1 MKKFKHLLKITALFC
16 LVMGF
21 TACSDDDET
30 YPSGEI
36 STNVNELTYS
46 SAGGMQTFD
55 ISAPLNVAWGVKT
68 EAEWLAIG
76 ETSGLGNSTI
86 TLEATK
92 NESAED
98 RNATVTV
105 FTNETSMDLRV
116 TQYQSNISITPD
128 PSNMSEYTSTELT
141 PLMGA
146 GWNVGNSLDAVGGE
160 TAWGNP
166 VINKQ
171 LIDAVKA
178 AGFNTVRIPIAW
190 SNYIEEGDDSYTISQ
205 EGLERVEEVV
215 NYVRDNDMF
224 ALINIHWDNGWMQP
238 TYADQDYVN
247 DRLHK
252 MWQQIAIHFRDYDYH
267 LLFAGTN
274 EVMVEGDYG
283 TPTEEYYT
291 VQNSFNQT
299 FITTVRNTGGRNAY
313 RYLTVQGFN
322 TNIDYT
328 VDYAVIPEDTVE
340 NRMLMEVHY
349 YDPYEFTLNVDND
362 NIWQWG
368 AIANDQSATASW
380 GGEDWL
386 ETQYQKMKTN
396 FVDQGYGVI
405 LGEYGASYRGE
416 VEGAETYRAYYYEKT
431 TQSALDHGLVPV
443 IWDNGYPD
451 NHQMG
456 LFNRENG
463 DEYFP
468 EIIDAIT
475 NQVN

>member
-1 MKKFKHLLKITALFC
+1 MKIIKHIFKIAALALLSIGIVSC
-16 LVMGF
+16 N
-21 TACSDDDET
+21 DDDDN
-30 YPSGEI
+30 YGSGTFSVDTDTMAFI
-36 STNVNELTYS
+36 A
-46 SAGGMQTFD
+46 AGGENMFQVTASPN
-55 ISAPLNVAWGVKT
+55 ITWGVSSD
-68 EAEWLAIG
+68 ANWLSFST
-76 ETSGLGNSTI
+76 TSSLGTGS
-86 TLEATK
+86 
-92 NESAED
+92 
-98 RNATVTV
+98 VTV
-105 FTNETSMDLRV
+105 QASANDAETDRSAVIKVYTSSVSHEIQVSQLG
-116 TQYQSNISITPD
+116 SIISIAPD
-128 PSNMSEYTSTELT
+128 PSEMSDYTSVQLT
-141 PLMGA
+141 SMMGA

-166 VINKQ
+166 AINKQ

-190 SNYIEEGDDSYTISQ
+190 SNYIEDGDDNYTISQ
-205 EGLERVEEVV
+205 AGLQRVEEVV

-224 ALINIHWDNGWMQP
+224 AMINIHWDGGWMQP
-238 TYADQDYVN
+238 TYDDQDYVN
-247 DRLHK
+247 DRLAK
-252 MWQQIAIHFRDYDYH
+252 MWQQIAIYFRDYDYH
-267 LLFAGTN
+267 LIFAGTN

-322 TNIDYT
+322 TNIDHT
-328 VDYAVIPEDTVE
+328 VNFATIPTDTVE

-349 YDPYEFTLNVDND
+349 YDPFEFTLDVSND
-362 NIWQWG
+362 TIWQWG
-368 AIANDQSATASW
+368 DIATDPSATATW

-386 ETQYQKMKTN
+386 NTQFQRMTDN
-396 FVDQGYGVI
+396 FVDQGIGVI

-431 TQSALDHGLVPV
+431 TKSAIDHGLVPV

-456 LFNRENG
+456 LFNRTTGE
-463 DEYFP
+463 EYFP